1 MTERLQEQL
10 ASCTRDG
17 SNSFTNAAH
26 VDTSL
31 ELDETIL
38 SPTGAPAVLDQ
49 PVVNSALPAVA
60 NHTDGMIN
68 LVGGGTSG
76 NDSSMLVDQFLHQ
89 VLIAPVGVVGVGDS
103 GALVEDGHVSGAGES
118 GVGVPVRVLSLTG
131 KPQLGS
137 GSPGQ
142 VGMRGSSI
150 AAVGSL
156 LFVTA
161 VNQLLFRVVTKDS
174 SNFLEAGFNG
184 VHAGKSNARST
195 LLLIL
200 HRGNK
205 TSS

>member
-17 SNSFTNAAH
+17 SNGFTNAAH

-49 PVVNSALPAVA
+49 PVVNSALSAIA

-68 LVGGGTSG
+68 LVGGGTSSKDTSFIPAKGSLGFDSG
-76 NDSSMLVDQFLHQ
+76 NNSSMLVDQFLHQ

-118 GVGVPVRVLSLTG
+118 GVGVPVRVLSLAG

-161 VNQLLFRVVTKDS
+161 
-174 SNFLEAGFNG
+174 
-184 VHAGKSNARST
+184 GKPQ
-195 LLLIL
+195 
-200 HRGNK
+200 
-205 TSS
+205 